1 MYNANLGE
9 LQSVLVGAMRCLD
22 CRDPRCVSLCPE
34 HVDVR
39 AAMQLIV
46 ARSPSTTASAWMQ
59 NAESATASAMDGIR
73 DSFEWR

>member
-9 LQSVLVGAMRCLD
+9 LQSVLVSAMRCLD
-22 CRDPRCVSLCPE
+22 CRDPRCQSLCPE

-46 ARSPSTTASAWMQ
+46 TRSPSTIPSAWMQ
-59 NAESATASAMDGIR
+59 NAERATASAMDGIEA
-73 DSFEWR
+73 SFE

>member
-9 LQSVLVGAMRCLD
+9 LQSVLVSAMRCLD
-22 CRDPRCVSLCPE
+22 CRDPRCVSQCPE

-46 ARSPSTTASAWMQ
+46 ARSPSTIRPAWMQ
-59 NAESATASAMDGIR
+59 NAEQATASAMNGIEA
-73 DSFEWR
+73 SFEWR

>member
-1 MYNANLGE
+1 MCNTDLGH
-9 LQSVLVGAMRCLD
+9 LQSVLVSAMRCLD

-46 ARSPSTTASAWMQ
+46 TRSSSTTPAVWTQ
-59 NAESATASAMDGIR
+59 NAEQADASARDGIEA
-73 DSFEWR
+73 SFERS